1 MRPVLGSER
10 GSADAARSL
19 AVKLL
24 GGSKNVTL
32 QVVPPA
38 RSTLVDRLRVRCEMG
53 EGGMN
58 PMVSDAQAGQWGR

>member
-10 GSADAARSL
+10 GSGGAARL
-19 AVKLL
+19 VL
-24 GGSKNVTL
+24 
-32 QVVPPA
+32 PPA

-58 PMVSDAQAGQWGR
+58 LMVSDAQAGQWGR